1 MELNF
6 LSKLVCCHQYRSI
19 RLRDPLL
26 FIRTEGGGALEEL
39 GRGRRSF
46 GGLSEEI
53 WGDRRSF
60 RWGWRSLGGGGS
72 EKFWGVGGVLWG
84 SNEFWEVGGVFF
96 WGGAPKEF
104 WEVEGVLGGSEEFW
118 GGRRSFGGGH
128 RSLGEW
134 SVEFSRCW
142 AGGVKGVWG
151 GGQRSLGDTWF
162 SGETEGG
169 SVVAN
174 REKRGDCRKLIAR
187 E

>member
-1 MELNF
+1 M
-6 LSKLVCCHQYRSI
+6 
-19 RLRDPLL
+19 
-26 FIRTEGGGALEEL
+26 EEL

-60 RWGWRSLGGGGS
+60 RWGWRSLGGGS

-96 WGGAPKEF
+96 GGGAPKEF

-142 AGGVKGVWG
+142 AGGGLKEFGGVVRGVWG
-151 GGQRSLGDTWF
+151 IHGSQGKRREDQSSL
-162 SGETEGG
+162 TEKKEGT
-169 SVVAN
+169 VEN
-174 REKRGDCRKLIAR
+174 
-187 E
+187 

>member
-60 RWGWRSLGGGGS
+60 RWGWRSLGGGS

-96 WGGAPKEF
+96 WGGGP
-104 WEVEGVLGGSEEFW
+104 EGVLGGRRSVRGVGGVLGGSKEFW
-118 GGRRSFGGGH
+118 GRPQEFGGM
-128 RSLGEW
+128 
-134 SVEFSRCW
+134 V
-142 AGGVKGVWG
+142 GGV
-151 GGQRSLGDTWF
+151 
-162 SGETEGG
+162 
-169 SVVAN
+169 
-174 REKRGDCRKLIAR
+174 
-187 E
+187 